1 MALVQTTRG
10 TENINQDQR
19 MPDVSDKIWMI
30 DPDYATLAFF
40 ARKLKKVKTVDP
52 EYRHFEKQ
60 SPSRYDAVNYA
71 TNYTSGATTIAVDDG
86 TKFRAGDVVLD
97 VSTNEQMRV
106 SSISTNDLTVS
117 RGWGKTSA
125 TTVTDN
131 DVLCIIGNANAE
143 GASVRALLSS
153 NSAKVVNYT
162 QIFREPFGVTETD
175 DATELL
181 AEKSDLAGLRREYL
195 QIHMKDMERSA
206 LFGEAKEDTSGAQ
219 PIRATGGLR
228 SHIST
233 NVTTEA
239 QLTEAEFEDF
249 ISDIFQA
256 GGDKKMGFASPLLG
270 SAINS
275 WAKGKL
281 NMFPK
286 DKTYGIAITNYLS
299 VHGSLD
305 FTLERILGENTTWNG
320 YLFAVDMS
328 LIQYRYLG
336 GNSKNRDTQLLKNR
350 QAAGDDQ
357 LKEEYLT
364 EAGFQFMLENRH
376 GYIKGVTSYAA

>member
-1 MALVQTTRG
+1 MTLVQVTRT

-19 MPDVSDKIWMI
+19 KFDVSDKIWMI

-40 ARKLKKVKTVDP
+40 ARKLKKVRTTDP
-52 EYRHFEKQ
+52 EFRHFEKQ

-106 SSISTNDLTVS
+106 SSVSTNDLTVS
-117 RGWGKTSA
+117 RGWGATSA

-143 GASVRALLSS
+143 GASLRALLSS
-153 NSAKVVNYT
+153 SPAKVVNYT
-162 QIFREPFGVTETD
+162 QIFREPFGVTETE

-181 AEKSDLAGLRREYL
+181 AEKQDMVTLRRESL
-195 QIHMKDMERSA
+195 QLHMKDIARTS
-206 LFGEAKEDTSGAQ
+206 LFGQAKEDTASTV
-219 PIRATGGLR
+219 IRATGGLR

-233 NVTTEA
+233 NVTNEA

-281 NMFPK
+281 QMFPK

-299 VHGSLD
+299 VQGELN
-305 FTLERILGENTTWNG
+305 FTLERILGENATWNG

-328 LIQYRYLG
+328 LISYRYLG

-350 QAAGDDQ
+350 QAAGSDEI
-357 LKEEYLT
+357 KEEYLT
-364 EAGFQFMLENRH
+364 EAGFQFFLENRH